1 MVRCDTSVFQGG
13 YYSHGK
19 QFIKDLPIPVPPEPD
34 LRVVEGIV
42 AQLIEA
48 IDAVNASPTAQQRV
62 VRQRHANVLREQIE
76 GHISAFFDLS
86 ADDMEVIRAVP
97 SPY

>member
-1 MVRCDTSVFQGG
+1 MKTNTSVFQGG

-19 QFIKDLPIPVPPEPD
+19 QFIEDLPIPVPAEPE
-34 LRVVEGIV
+34 LRTVERVVVE
-42 AQLIEA
+42 L
-48 IDAVNASPTAQQRV
+48 IDALDAIKASRTPQERLV
-62 VRQRHANVLREQIE
+62 RVRQANELRGRIE
-76 GHISAFFDLS
+76 GHISASFDLS